1 LHLKRG
7 DAADIANKLAPT
19 EYAELCRFTCK
30 TTERFMGWFNRHT
43 FFPFLDWLPR
53 QTRASVGND
62 ALVGLSGAILALPQ
76 SIAYALI
83 AGLPPEYGLYAA
95 IVPVM
100 IACLWGSSF
109 HLICGPTAAIS
120 IVLYASISPLA
131 LPGSQDY
138 ITLILLLTFI
148 AGIFQWLLG
157 LLRFGALVNFVSHS
171 VILGFTL
178 GAAVVIALGQLPNM
192 FGLEMS
198 SQSTALK
205 SVSALL
211 DHRGEIDHPSLIL
224 GALTLAVGATL
235 KYFLPRWPTLLITL
249 LGAGSLVWLWPEK
262 FGHVQLVRA
271 FVGHLPPLS
280 ALPLDPE
287 LILKLLPSAVAVG
300 MLGLVTSLS
309 IARSLSSRSQQ
320 LLNANQEIRAQG
332 LSNMVGSLFS
342 GYLSAGSFTRAALNY
357 DAGARSPLA
366 GLFSALWVALFAVCG
381 ASLIAHIPIPSMAAS
396 ILLICWG
403 LVDRRGIRALF
414 RVSRAEFAV
423 MALTCL
429 ATLLLELQT
438 AIYAGV
444 LASLFFYLKRTS
456 QPRVQQ
462 WRDGDNDILRVGGSI
477 FFGASHY
484 LQVRLQRSEGEHVV
498 IEAQQINFIDYSGVE
513 MLHQEA
519 RRLRG
524 LNRSL
529 TLKNA
534 RPQVIEELR
543 KLEGA
548 DKCPILFVD

>member
-1 LHLKRG
+1 
-7 DAADIANKLAPT
+7 
-19 EYAELCRFTCK
+19 
-30 TTERFMGWFNRHT
+30 MGWLNRHK
-43 FFPFLDWLPR
+43 FFPFLAWLPH
-53 QTRASVGND
+53 QTRASVGRD
-62 ALVGLSGAILALPQ
+62 AVVGLSGAILALPQ

-95 IVPVM
+95 IVPVL
-100 IACLWGSSF
+100 IACLWGSSW

-131 LPGSQDY
+131 VPASQDY

-148 AGIFQWLLG
+148 AGVFQWLLG
-157 LLRFGALVNFVSHS
+157 MLRFGALVNFVSHS
-171 VILGFTL
+171 VVLGFTL
-178 GAAVVIALGQLPNM
+178 GAAVVIALGQLPNLM
-192 FGLEMS
+192 GIDVA
-198 SQSTALK
+198 SQTTALK
-205 SVSALL
+205 SLMSVLEHRNQL
-211 DHRGEIDHPSLIL
+211 DLPSLML
-224 GALTLAVGATL
+224 GLLTLALGIAL
-235 KYFLPRWPTLLITL
+235 KYLVPRWPTLLISL
-249 LGAGSLVWLWPEK
+249 LVSGLLVWLWPAM
-262 FGHVQLVRA
+262 FGHVKVVSA

-280 ALPLDPE
+280 PLPLDLE

-300 MLGLVTSLS
+300 MLGLVNSLS
-309 IARSLSSRSQQ
+309 IARSLSARSQQ
-320 LLNANQEIRAQG
+320 LINANQEVRAQG
-332 LSNMVGSLFS
+332 LSNMVGALFS

-357 DAGARSPLA
+357 DAGASSPLA
-366 GLFSALWVALFAVCG
+366 GVFSALWVALFAVAG

-396 ILLICWG
+396 ILLISWG
-403 LVDRRGIRALF
+403 LIDRRGIRSLF
-414 RVSRAEFAV
+414 RVSRSEFLV

-462 WRDGDNDILRVGGSI
+462 WRDGDEIFCGGGSI

-484 LQVRLQRSEGEHVV
+484 LQVRLQRSEGRHVV
-498 IEAQQINFIDYSGVE
+498 IDAQQINFIDYSGVE

-524 LNRSL
+524 QDRSL
-529 TLKNA
+529 TLRRA
-534 RPQVIEELR
+534 RPQVVEELR

-548 DKCPILFVD
+548 EKCPIRFED